1 MQVIGLKEVT
11 LATIHLP
18 GDFKKRL
25 DAPHVA
31 ERAKS
36 ISSSGLIHEP
46 LVRRKGK
53 KWEVIAGLDRV
64 AAHFVAQKDTVSVK
78 VVECTDE
85 EVQRIRREENV
96 QRRHDKEEQS
106 RLMGELLEQYTEE
119 ELEAEPEKPKKA
131 RVRARERVA
140 AELGLATETIR
151 KKEWEAEQE
160 TVPTGPPIKTLGMSL
175 SADFSKK
182 VALAQSYLDAA
193 EGDLKRAQSRI
204 TTMGKELG
212 LAFPQARLERLREE
226 IHAQASHCRGLR
238 PVSLCPWCK
247 GLDGVQENC
256 AACFGTAFITK
267 SQEQAVP
274 KELLDEVDPKVVVD
288 GKVQSAD
295 SLVSE
300 GKDWDGADLAGCN
313 PIDYGDEPLGEVW

>member
-1 MQVIGLKEVT
+1 MNVIGLKEVT

-53 KWEVIAGLDRV
+53 KWEVIAGLDRI
-64 AAHFVAQKDTVSVK
+64 AAHFVAQKDTVAVK

-119 ELEAEPEKPKKA
+119 ELVAEPEKPKKA
-131 RVRARERVA
+131 RARARERVA
-140 AELGLATETIR
+140 TELGLATETIR
-151 KKEWEAEQE
+151 KKEWEAEQQA
-160 TVPTGPPIKTLGMSL
+160 VPAGPPIKTLGMKL
-175 SADFSKK
+175 SEDFAKK
-182 VALAQSYLDAA
+182 VALAQRYIDAT
-193 EGDLKRAQSRI
+193 EGLLKRAQSNV
-204 TTMGKELG
+204 TTMARELG
-212 LAFPQARLERLREE
+212 MSFPQARLERLREE
-226 IHAQASHCRGLR
+226 IHSQASHCRGLR

-247 GLDGVQENC
+247 GLDGVQESC
-256 AACFGTAFITK
+256 AACFGTAFITR

-274 KELLDEVDPKVVVD
+274 KELLDEDEPKVVVD
-288 GKVQSAD
+288 GKVRPVEQAAA
-295 SLVSE
+295 LNAIE
-300 GKDWDGADLAGCN
+300 EAFGQA
-313 PIDYGDEPLGEVW
+313 DEPLGEEW